1 MNLQI
6 DRTRF
11 LRRALLADGVVSGL
25 SGLILVAAPRAVAG
39 LIGTSAGIVAAV
51 GVSLLLYG
59 FVLVRSARRETP
71 RRAEAAVAVGLNVAW
86 LLGTVAVVVAGV
98 LTREGNWALILVGD
112 VVLVFTGLEVVGL
125 RKMSARGATPDP
137 SRQMA

>member
-1 MNLQI
+1 MNLQN

-11 LRRALLADGVVSGL
+11 LRRALMADGVVSGL
-25 SGLILVAAPRAVAG
+25 SGLLLVAGPRAIAG
-39 LIGTSAGIVAAV
+39 IIGTSTVIVASV

-59 FVLVRSARRETP
+59 FFLVRNARRESP
-71 RRAEAAVAVGLNVAW
+71 SRAEAAAAVALNVAW

-112 VVLVFTGLEVVGL
+112 VVLVFTGLEIIGI
-125 RKMSARGATPDP
+125 RKMNGVAAIGP
-137 SRQMA
+137 SGQPA

>member
-1 MNLQI
+1 MNLQN

-25 SGLILVAAPRAVAG
+25 TGLLLVAAPRVIAG
-39 LIGTSAGIVAAV
+39 IIGTSSVIVASV

-59 FVLVRSARRETP
+59 FFLVRNARRESP
-71 RRAEAAVAVGLNVAW
+71 RRAEAVAAVALNIAW
-86 LLGTVAVVVAGV
+86 LLGTAALVVASV

-112 VVLVFTGLEVVGL
+112 VVLVFTGLEIIGI
-125 RKMSARGATPDP
+125 RKMNGAAAIGP
-137 SRQMA
+137 SGQPA

>member
-1 MNLQI
+1 MNLQN

-25 SGLILVAAPRAVAG
+25 TGLLLVAAPGLIAG
-39 LIGTSAGIVAAV
+39 IIGTSSVIVASV

-59 FVLVRSARRETP
+59 FFLVRNARRESP
-71 RRAEAAVAVGLNVAW
+71 SRAEAAGAVALNVAW
-86 LLGTVAVVVAGV
+86 LLGTAAVVVAGV

-112 VVLVFTGLEVVGL
+112 VVLVFTALEVVGL
-125 RKMSARGATPDP
+125 RKMSGVAAAGASQP
-137 SRQMA
+137 A

>member
-11 LRRALLADGVVSGL
+11 LRRALMADGVVSGL
-25 SGLILVAAPRAVAG
+25 SGLLLVAAPRAIAA
-39 LIGTSAGIVAAV
+39 LIGTSTVIVASV

-59 FVLVRSARRETP
+59 FFLVRNARRESP
-71 RRAEAAVAVGLNVAW
+71 SRAEAVAAVALNVAW

-98 LTREGNWALILVGD
+98 LTREGNWAAILVGD
-112 VVLVFTGLEVVGL
+112 AVMAFTGLEVVGL
-125 RKMSARGATPDP
+125 RKMSGEPAAGPTSQTA
-137 SRQMA
+137 